1 MSEWF
6 TDEEMERIVRF
17 AQTSGY
23 ARDPTMLLPEE
34 KSRADEGAE

>member
-6 TDEEMERIVRF
+6 TDEEMERIVQF
-17 AQTSGY
+17 AQSSGY

-34 KSRADEGAE
+34 ESVTDEESE

>member
-17 AQTSGY
+17 AQSSGY
-23 ARDPTMLLPEE
+23 ARDPTMLLPDEE
-34 KSRADEGAE
+34 TLTEEEAK

>member
-6 TDEEMERIVRF
+6 TDEEMERIDRF
-17 AQTSGY
+17 AQSSRY

-34 KSRADEGAE
+34 EPDDDED